1 MIHLAAMTK
10 HDMPQRL
17 EPAHGSNAPQP
28 VRTLR
33 DWLDHLAARDRL
45 AVLKPNLDLKFELA
59 AYAKRLDGLR
69 ATLFPRPDGHAMP
82 VVSGLISDRGWVA
95 EAMAVEPADVLARFQ
110 DAALNPVPWQE
121 VKSAPV
127 QEVVH
132 RDIDLARL
140 LPLPTHNEHDGGPYI
155 SAGIMIVRNPRTG
168 KQNVSI
174 HRCQVTGPNRLGV
187 LVLPRHTFAFHRM
200 AEEAGQPLDAAIVI
214 GADPLTL
221 LASQAIVPIDHDEL
235 EIAGALQGRP
245 LPVVKCLT
253 SDIRVPADAEIVVE
267 GRFLP
272 GVREPEGPFG
282 EFPQYYGE
290 RAPRE
295 VMEVIAVTHRK
306 DAIFHTMVG
315 GGLEHLLLGAIPK
328 EATLLA
334 HLRRSFPNVL
344 DVYLSPGGTM
354 RFHLYV
360 KIKKNQEGQGKN
372 VILGAFA
379 GSFDL
384 KHVIVVDED
393 VDIHNPQ
400 DVEWAVAT
408 RFQADRDLVIV
419 PESQGSKL
427 DPSNRDGVGAK
438 MGIDATKPLAAK
450 EMTFKRIRVPG
461 EEAVDVAEVLRSERV
476 DWRNALNRR

>member
-1 MIHLAAMTK
+1 MTK
-10 HDMPQRL
+10 HEVPT
-17 EPAHGSNAPQP
+17 HGANAPQP

-33 DWLDHLAARDRL
+33 DWLDHLAARGRL
-45 AVLKPNLDLKFELA
+45 AVLKPNIGLKFELA
-59 AYAKRLDGLR
+59 AYAKRLDGQR
-69 ATLFPRPDGHAMP
+69 ATMFPKPGGHAIP
-82 VVSGLISDRGWVA
+82 VVSGLVSDRGWMA
-95 EAMAVEPADVLARFQ
+95 EAMGVEPAEMLARFQ
-110 DAALNPVPWQE
+110 DAASHPTPWQE
-121 VKSAPV
+121 VKSAQA

-132 RDIDLARL
+132 RAPLDLAKL

-155 SAGIMIVRNPRTG
+155 AAGIMIVRNPKTG

-174 HRCQVTGPNRLGV
+174 HRCQLTWPNRLGV

-214 GADPLTL
+214 GVDPLTL

-253 SDIRVPADAEIVVE
+253 SDIRVPAEAEIVIE

-282 EFPQYYGE
+282 EFPQTYGT
-290 RAPRE
+290 RSNRE
-295 VMEVIAVTHRK
+295 VMEVVAVTHRR

-328 EATLLA
+328 EATLLI
-334 HLRRSFPNVL
+334 HLRRNFTNVL
-344 DVYLSPGGTM
+344 DVHLSPGGTM
-354 RFHLYV
+354 RFHLFV

-393 VDIHNPQ
+393 VDIHNPTE
-400 DVEWAVAT
+400 VEWAVAT

-438 MGIDATKPLAAK
+438 MGLDATKPLAAS

-461 EEAVDVAEVLRSERV
+461 EEAIDVAEILKRGG
-476 DWRNALNRR
+476 DWRAALKD